1 MPKNRN
7 SCRESIINRLN
18 EKQIK
23 SIVESGLLLRYTNN
37 VSRTLLMKYQ
47 TVITKHESMFP
58 HNEYLLT
65 LIKKNKSCLPFFSS
79 QPYWKRSLLKMI
91 KKNDNKSIRTTLIER
106 IESNPEFSNEEQ
118 AVIMRFWA
126 QLSHDQLRFI

>member
-1 MPKNRN
+1 
-7 SCRESIINRLN
+7 
-18 EKQIK
+18 
-23 SIVESGLLLRYTNN
+23 
-37 VSRTLLMKYQ
+37 MKYQ

-106 IESNPEFSNEEQ
+106 IESNHEFSNEEQ
-118 AVIMRFWA
+118 AVIMRFFGHNCHTISYDLFKSVIGS
-126 QLSHDQLRFI
+126 QQEVSQDRQKCTQRTVIRNNNLIY